1 MIEYFGAIP
10 CGKIKLPL
18 SSNWNAFSYLNALCS
33 RDLHTAQSNGTTGS
47 GAWIPALFCFPSQ
60 IKINSTSNY
69 NCQWNNF
76 SITKKFQK
84 FLSQFHRITIYKNNK
99 PNANESCYFLGHW
112 IDRFFR
118 FKRRY
123 WLHRDSL
130 TNILKLSPTL
140 TCQHHNVTNITVT
153 PVFDKLNSCVI
164 ISSRNVGLV
173 IFGHSSAQLL
183 KNPMLSIFFEP
194 FLIRLFQKSNSEHT
208 LRMSMWELRM
218 TMASRSSYKSTRR

>member
-18 SSNWNAFSYLNALCS
+18 SSNWNAFSYLNALCT
-33 RDLHTAQSNGTTGS
+33 RDLRTARSSGTTGS

-99 PNANESCYFLGHW
+99 PNANKSCYFLGHW
-112 IDRFFR
+112 IDGFFR

-123 WLHRDSL
+123 WLHRCWWRTLETKVVGDYFRMSV
-130 TNILKLSPTL
+130 TVSAIL
-140 TCQHHNVTNITVT
+140 VTNIRYLSKDFT
-153 PVFDKLNSCVI
+153 KI
-164 ISSRNVGLV
+164 GI
-173 IFGHSSAQLL
+173 LL
-183 KNPMLSIFFEP
+183 PTS
-194 FLIRLFQKSNSEHT
+194 
-208 LRMSMWELRM
+208 
-218 TMASRSSYKSTRR
+218 

>member
-1 MIEYFGAIP
+1 MAINCQQWLNLLEWAIP

-123 WLHRDSL
+123 WLHRCWWRTLETKCVGDYFRMSV
-130 TNILKLSPTL
+130 TVSAIL
-140 TCQHHNVTNITVT
+140 VTNIRYLSKDVT
-153 PVFDKLNSCVI
+153 KI
-164 ISSRNVGLV
+164 GI
-173 IFGHSSAQLL
+173 LL
-183 KNPMLSIFFEP
+183 PTS
-194 FLIRLFQKSNSEHT
+194 
-208 LRMSMWELRM
+208 
-218 TMASRSSYKSTRR
+218 